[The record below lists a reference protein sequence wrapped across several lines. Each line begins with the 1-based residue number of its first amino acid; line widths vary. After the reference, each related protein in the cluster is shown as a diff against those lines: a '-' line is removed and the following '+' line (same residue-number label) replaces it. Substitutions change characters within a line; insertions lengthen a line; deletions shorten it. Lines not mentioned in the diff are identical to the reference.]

1 MKLDV
6 SINDLRLSQEINQK
20 LNSLSLNTIE
30 DLWKCKRIYLKEN
43 GLTDSEIHQIRIQLQ
58 LRSLDLNQKVYKI

>member
-30 DLWKCKRIYLKEN
+30 DLWKCKRIYLKEK